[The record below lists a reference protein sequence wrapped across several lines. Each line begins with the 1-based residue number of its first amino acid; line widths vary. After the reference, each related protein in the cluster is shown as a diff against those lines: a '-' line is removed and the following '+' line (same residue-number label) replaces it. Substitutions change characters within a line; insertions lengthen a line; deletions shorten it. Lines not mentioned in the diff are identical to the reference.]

1 MLKATITITNQI
13 RINRDNIHMNDKEK
27 KRLAE
32 YIANLVVEKLNDEFD
47 FIIPSVEDQIE
58 NEIEIEIDDLLDG
71 TTNISNEIEEHL
83 IAELARLTTLLTIY
97 EDQEQYEK
105 AAIIENK
112 IRITNKKLNND

>member
-1 MLKATITITNQI
+1 
-13 RINRDNIHMNDKEK
+13 MNNKEK

-32 YIANLVVEKLNDEFD
+32 YIANLVVKKLNEEFD
-47 FIIPSVEDQIE
+47 FIIPSIEDQID
-58 NEIEIEIDDLLDG
+58 NEIEIGIDDLLDG
-71 TTNISNEIEEHL
+71 TTNISDEIEEHL

-105 AAIIENK
+105 AAIIKNK

>member
-1 MLKATITITNQI
+1 MTSKELK
-13 RINRDNIHMNDKEK
+13 K
-27 KRLAE
+27 LAE

-58 NEIEIEIDDLLDG
+58 NEIEIEINDLLDG
-71 TTNISNEIEEHL
+71 TTNISDEIEEHL

-105 AAIIENK
+105 AAIIKNK

>member
-1 MLKATITITNQI
+1 
-13 RINRDNIHMNDKEK
+13 MNDKEK

-71 TTNISNEIEEHL
+71 TTNISDEIEEHL

-105 AAIIENK
+105 AAIIKNK